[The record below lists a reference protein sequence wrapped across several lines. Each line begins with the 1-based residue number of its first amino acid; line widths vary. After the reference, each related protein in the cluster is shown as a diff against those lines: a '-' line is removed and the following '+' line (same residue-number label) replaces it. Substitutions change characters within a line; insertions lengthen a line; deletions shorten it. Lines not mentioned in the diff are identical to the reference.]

1 MKAIALILMTLISQN
16 AFSQVDAEE
25 LAVEK
30 TIQQFFEAFHQ
41 QDSVALGEIAHPSIT
56 MQSIAEGEEGNS
68 SLSTEEYKN
77 FVKAIVSIPEG
88 TKFEEK
94 LHSFEISVNGPLASA
109 VTPYSFFV
117 NDTLSHCGVN
127 SFQLYKQEGKWKII
141 YIVDTR
147 KKDGCKSHI

>member
-1 MKAIALILMTLISQN
+1 MKAIAFLLIIIVSQN
-16 AFSQVDAEE
+16 AFSQEDVEK
-25 LAVEK
+25 LAVEE

-56 MQSIAEGEEGNS
+56 MQSIAEGKEGNTK
-68 SLSTEEYKN
+68 LSTEEYQN

-147 KKDGCKSHI
+147 KKEGCK